1 MRMKNKKKMWLI
13 CPAVFL
19 ILLGSGIFLYQ
30 KNSQERHVLLKYR
43 EPSVFQA
50 SFSDGSKTD
59 SSLLLSQDLCVIPK
73 NRESNPQDAAM
84 TARASLMINDT
95 ESKMLYSHNIYK
107 KVYPASITKIVTALV
122 ALKYGNLDDTVTFS
136 YNASH
141 ITEYGAKL
149 CGFAEGDQIALD
161 DLLHAFL
168 ICSGNDAGVAIAEHI
183 AGSTSEFVTMMN
195 DLSRKIGATNS
206 HFANTHGL
214 DADGHYTT
222 AYDLALITSYAL
234 ENDTFREIVSTK
246 NTRITKAD
254 GEHRYLKNKNKLLF
268 TLDGCIGVKTGFTD
282 DAGRCLVSAAERD
295 GMRVVCVVLNCGPMF
310 PESADLLTE
319 CLDTYK
325 LVNVTDLYDFKREV
339 EIVDGRKN
347 AAKIGVSGEFV
358 YPLSQ
363 CEVERLKFAYTIP
376 QNLQAPLEKGTEI
389 GKTEIFLD
397 NNLLFSQKIFTIE
410 DIKPKSVLQ
419 RVKEFF
425 ANW

>member
-183 AGSTSEFVTMMN
+183 GGSVEKFSKMMN
-195 DLSRKIGATNS
+195 REMKKIGAVHS
-206 HFANTHGL
+206 HFVNPHGL
-214 DADGHYTT
+214 HDDDHYTT
-222 AYDLALITSYAL
+222 AYDLYLVFHKL
-234 ENDTFREIVSTK
+234 VQDGRFLEIVSQPSCT
-246 NTRITKAD
+246 
-254 GEHRYLKNKNKLLF
+254 
-268 TLDGCIGVKTGFTD
+268 VKFVG
-282 DAGRCLVSAAERD
+282 A
-295 GMRVVCVVLNCGPMF
+295 
-310 PESADLLTE
+310 
-319 CLDTYK
+319 
-325 LVNVTDLYDFKREV
+325 
-339 EIVDGRKN
+339 DGRKKTLSFSSTDRYLLGTYEEP
-347 AAKIGVSGEFV
+347 AGVSVIG
-358 YPLSQ
+358 
-363 CEVERLKFAYTIP
+363 
-376 QNLQAPLEKGTEI
+376 
-389 GKTEIFLD
+389 GKTGTTSDAGSCLILYSKNKQDDYFISVVLKAPGAYELYGQMNHLLD
-397 NNLLFSQKIFTIE
+397 MEN
-410 DIKPKSVLQ
+410 
-419 RVKEFF
+419 
-425 ANW
+425 